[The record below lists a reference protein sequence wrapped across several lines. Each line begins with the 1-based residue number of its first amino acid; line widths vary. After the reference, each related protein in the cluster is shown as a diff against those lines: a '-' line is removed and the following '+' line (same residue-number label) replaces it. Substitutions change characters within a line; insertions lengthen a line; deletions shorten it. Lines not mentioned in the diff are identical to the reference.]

1 MLKRMSKE
9 FFIAGNVPSLKNGKV
24 KTKWGLI
31 ASKAVRRYQKE
42 RGGQW
47 FDEKFRE
54 EFLKELE
61 GKEFPIRLHMYFVRD
76 SKRKFDYVN
85 VAQLPLDLLVKSNL
99 LPDDNADYVIPVFE
113 SYHVD
118 KNNSGVRIWVE

>member
-1 MLKRMSKE
+1 MSKE

-42 RGGQW
+42 RGKQW
-47 FDEKFRE
+47 SEEKFKE
-54 EFLKELE
+54 DFLNELK
-61 GKEFPIRLHMYFVRD
+61 GKEFPVKLHMYFVRD

-85 VAQLPLDLLVKSNL
+85 ACQLPLDLLVKANL
-99 LPDDNADYVIPVFE
+99 LPDDNADYVIPVFDG
-113 SYHVD
+113 YHID
-118 KNNSGVRIWVE
+118 KQNAGIKFYIE

>member
-1 MLKRMSKE
+1 MLKIMSKE

-54 EFLKELE
+54 EFLEQLKD
-61 GKEFPIRLHMYFVRD
+61 KEFPIKLHMYFVRD

-85 VAQLPLDLLVKSNL
+85 ACQLPLDLLVKSNL
-99 LPDDNADYVIPVFE
+99 LPDDNADYVVPVFDG
-113 SYHVD
+113 YHID
-118 KNNSGVRIWVE
+118 KQNSGIRFYIE